1 MITVL
6 LRKLFASSFL
16 FLVGFLPLLQATHII
31 GGEMNY
37 ACLGD
42 HQYEISLTIYRD
54 CYLGEALMD
63 DTAYVAVYDHEGL
76 LLQTVPILLGAVDT
90 VEQAEDCY
98 LSPSTI
104 CVETTAY
111 KDTVTLLPRAGGY
124 HISYQRCCRNA
135 TILNIIDPL
144 NTGATFEIQV
154 SEAALQACNTSPKIK
169 SWPPTF
175 VCVNQPLVFDHAAKD
190 KDGDSLVYSLCTP
203 FEGGISLINP
213 RPRPSFP
220 PPYKNI
226 RWNEPTYNL
235 ENVLGG
241 IPLSIDATTGLL
253 EGTPNTVGQF
263 VVGICVEEYRN
274 GVVIS
279 TTKRDFQYNI
289 IPCQEAT
296 ASFSLPET
304 QCKDTA
310 IRPLYRGVGMTH
322 FNWNVF
328 NDQILVASSKENQ
341 PVFDS
346 LVAGIYE
353 VQLIVTANGT
363 CVDSI
368 TQSITLVENDI
379 TVDFDYQLSGCQ
391 DDMVLTLT
399 NTSSSDIF
407 TQWTIQGDSNQYTSL
422 ANNLE
427 ITPIYESTLSVQLEV
442 INEVGCKNTLQKTLT
457 IPIQDIVLQADFNWT
472 VDNCQPN
479 SYDLKVWDTS
489 SFPTNTT
496 WQWSLSNGMTSDE
509 QQPSFSITTY
519 EELEINLTL
528 TNSDSPSCQSTFT
541 AKVPA
546 HLSASQ
552 ITTSETIHTCE
563 ANTTSELHAYGDNI
577 ARQWWIASNGDTL
590 SYEEQVNITAEES
603 TTITVELE
611 DSLGCVHQRSIAIDY
626 HPLEVSY
633 EPLYEICKESI
644 DTLVVSTTSSLPLVY
659 SWSVE
664 EQPIGENSNELII
677 QPTES
682 TYYQFEVQNELGCTH
697 FGAIEVAVGEQFPNV
712 AITTEQTSVVA
723 GNTIVL
729 NATYDPNYTYQW
741 SPSELL
747 DDPTTASVIATPLEN
762 TFFQVA
768 ITDQFGCKAE
778 AIQEV
783 LVVSGN
789 CIRPFIFIPNA
800 FTPNGDGENDML
812 FVRGSIIQE
821 MQLIIYDRWGD
832 NIFETSDLATGWD
845 RTKNGTQQHSGV
857 FGYYSYVKC
866 LDSNDFFEKG
876 NITLIR

>member
-1 MITVL
+1 M
-6 LRKLFASSFL
+6 
-16 FLVGFLPLLQATHII
+16 
-31 GGEMNY
+31 
-37 ACLGD
+37 
-42 HQYEISLTIYRD
+42 
-54 CYLGEALMD
+54 
-63 DTAYVAVYDHEGL
+63 
-76 LLQTVPILLGAVDT
+76 
-90 VEQAEDCY
+90 
-98 LSPSTI
+98 
-104 CVETTAY
+104 
-111 KDTVTLLPRAGGY
+111 
-124 HISYQRCCRNA
+124 
-135 TILNIIDPL
+135 

-175 VCVNQPLVFDHAAKD
+175 VCVNQPLVFDHSALD
-190 KDGDSLVYSLCTP
+190 RDGDSLVYSLCTP
-203 FEGGISLINP
+203 FEGGISLVNP
-213 RPRPSFP
+213 RPRPAFP
-220 PPYKNI
+220 PPYRNI
-226 RWNEPTYNL
+226 SWNEPTYNI

-328 NDQILVASSKENQ
+328 NDQILVASSRENQ

-442 INEVGCKNTLQKTLT
+442 INEVGCKNVLQKTLT
-457 IPIQDIVLQADFNWT
+457 IPIPDVALQADFHWT

-479 SYDLKVWDTS
+479 SYDLKLWDNS
-489 SFPTNTT
+489 SFLPNTS
-496 WQWSLSNGMTSDE
+496 WYWSLSNGMTSDE
-509 QQPSFSITTY
+509 QQPTFSITTY
-519 EELEINLTL
+519 EELKISLTL
-528 TNSDSPSCQSTFT
+528 TTSDNPSCQSIFT

-552 ITTSETIHTCE
+552 INTSETIHICE
-563 ANTTSELHAYGDNI
+563 SNTPSELYAFGDNI
-577 ARQWWIASNGDTL
+577 ARQWWLSPNGDTL
-590 SYEEQVNITAEES
+590 SYAEQINITAEES
-603 TTITVELE
+603 TTFTVELE
-611 DSLGCVHQRSIAIDY
+611 DYLGCVHQRSISIDY

-633 EPLYEICKESI
+633 EPLYEICKGAN
-644 DTLVVSTTSSLPLVY
+644 DTLIVSTTSSFPIAY
-659 SWSVE
+659 SWSIE
-664 EQPIGENSNELII
+664 DQPIVENSNELII
-677 QPTES
+677 QATES
-682 TYYQFEVQNELGCTH
+682 TYYQFEAQNELGCTH
-697 FGAIEVAVGEQFPNV
+697 FGTIEIAVGEQLPDI

-729 NATYDPNYTYQW
+729 NATYNPNYTYQW

-747 DDPTTASVIATPLEN
+747 DDPTAANVSATLLES
-762 TFFQVA
+762 TLFQVA
-768 ITDQFGCKAE
+768 VTDQFGCTAAKS
-778 AIQEV
+778 QEV

-789 CIRPFIFIPNA
+789 CARPHVFLPNA
-800 FTPNGDGENDML
+800 FTPNGDGENDIL
-812 FVRGSIIQE
+812 YVRGPIIQE
-821 MQLIIYDRWGD
+821 LQLIVYDRWGD
-832 NIFETSDLATGWD
+832 NIFETSDLSIGWNG
-845 RTKNGTQQHSGV
+845 TKNGIQQPSGV
-857 FGYYSYVKC
+857 FGYYLYIKC
-866 LDSNDFFEKG
+866 LNSDEFFEKG